1 MTGLIYLFIIIKRKT
16 VIIMAVIL
24 LILLSLAVFKLD
36 RLFYPYP
43 YQQIVEKYAS
53 LNGVDPC
60 LVISVI
66 REESRFKAK
75 SISPK
80 GAVGLMQIMPGTAE
94 EISAWLGENYEDIDL
109 TRPEDNI
116 RYGCWYLAALSKEYS
131 GNTVLTLAAY
141 NAGIGRVNGWLGSVS
156 GDLNSF
162 LIEDIPFKETREYVQ
177 KVFASYQKYKKLY
190 YQSR

>member
-1 MTGLIYLFIIIKRKT
+1 MLIVIKRKT
-16 VIIMAVIL
+16 VIIMTVIL
-24 LILLSLAVFKLD
+24 LILLSLAVFKSD

-43 YQQIVEKYAS
+43 YQQTVEKHAS
-53 LNGVDPC
+53 LNGLDPC

-80 GAVGLMQIMPGTAE
+80 GAVGLMQIMPDTAKD
-94 EISAWLGENYEDIDL
+94 ISAWLGENYEEIDL

-131 GNTVLTLAAY
+131 GNAVLTLAAY
-141 NAGIGRVNGWLGSVS
+141 NAGIGRVNSWLGSAP
-156 GDLNSF
+156 GNLNSY
-162 LIEDIPFKETREYVQ
+162 LIEDIPYKETRDYIR
-177 KVFASYQKYKKLY
+177 KVFASYQKYQKLY
-190 YQSR
+190 CQSD